1 MVNEKSFH
9 ERVEDYA
16 YEEFKKRQNQSS
28 PIKVAA
34 ITGAY
39 SGLGA
44 ALSILLAKEGY
55 SLVLGGRNKKKLEA
69 FAAKMK
75 EVTDVLPVVMDV
87 RNQKECKRFVGA
99 TIQKF
104 SRLDLLINNAGVWKL
119 ASIEEVKKE
128 DIYDMFETNV
138 FGPIYCSQ
146 AAIPAMKKQGSG
158 HILNIG
164 STAAVDYKSSHIAY
178 GSSKVALVGFTGCL
192 HSELEG
198 TGIRVSV
205 FSPGGMKT
213 QLFRSKP
220 ERMKDTFM
228 DPAFVAEKILVHI
241 KNPSDEWNVV
251 LKRSTA

>member
-1 MVNEKSFH
+1 MAS
-9 ERVEDYA
+9 
-16 YEEFKKRQNQSS
+16 
-28 PIKVAA
+28 KVAA
-34 ITGAY
+34 ITGSY

-44 ALSILLAKEGY
+44 ALSVALAKEGY
-55 SLVLGGRNKKKLEA
+55 SLVLDGRDQKKLEA
-69 FAAKMK
+69 FASEMEKL
-75 EVTDVLPVVMDV
+75 TTVLPVVMDV
-87 RNQKECKRFVGA
+87 KNKADCERFIDA
-99 TIQKF
+99 TMKKF

-119 ASIEEVKKE
+119 GSIEEVKKE

-146 AAIPAMKKQGSG
+146 AAIPVLKKQGSG

-178 GSSKVALVGFTGCL
+178 GSSKAALVGFTGCL
-192 HSELEG
+192 RSELEG

-213 QLFRSKP
+213 QLFRLKP

-228 DPAFVAEKILVHI
+228 APAFVAEKILSHI
-241 KNPSDEWNVV
+241 KNPSDEWHVV
-251 LKRSTA
+251 FRRPTA